1 MSGDMTI
8 ALARSPVDIR
18 WQARELSPIVTE
30 TPPRDADLA
39 RRVSSG
45 DETALEI
52 IYRAHGGAVKGIAR
66 RVLNDDT
73 LAEDVV
79 QDVFVSFWKAPDRY
93 DPGKG
98 SLRTYL
104 LTIAHRRAV
113 DTVRSEVARSA
124 REERTAPPEPIID
137 LETEIWQRSQS
148 EMVRGAVA
156 ALSEDE
162 RAAISLA
169 YFGGLSYVEVA
180 RTLEQPEGT
189 VKSRIRSGMRKL
201 SAELGEVAP

>member
-1 MSGDMTI
+1 MPIRTKGPRRMSGDMTI

-18 WQARELSPIVTE
+18 WQARELSHTVTE

-39 RRVSSG
+39 RRVASS
-45 DETALEI
+45 DESALEI
-52 IYRAHGGAVKGIAR
+52 IYRAHGGAVKAIAR

-93 DPGKG
+93 DPSKG

-124 REERTAPPEPIID
+124 REERYRSTRADNRPGDGDMATFTVRDGAWRSRRPE
-137 LETEIWQRSQS
+137 
-148 EMVRGAVA
+148 
-156 ALSEDE
+156 
-162 RAAISLA
+162 
-169 YFGGLSYVEVA
+169 
-180 RTLEQPEGT
+180 
-189 VKSRIRSGMRKL
+189 
-201 SAELGEVAP
+201 